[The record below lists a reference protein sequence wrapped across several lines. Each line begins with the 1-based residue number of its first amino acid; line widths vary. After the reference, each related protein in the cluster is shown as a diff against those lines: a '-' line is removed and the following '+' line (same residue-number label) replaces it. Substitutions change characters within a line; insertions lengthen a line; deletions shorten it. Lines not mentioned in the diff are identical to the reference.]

1 MRNKPCYKVG
11 NVSGKVTGNVTQWL
25 SQLHQRDIALRIKS
39 AITIHDVA
47 AAAGVSVTTVSR
59 VLNDK
64 DDVAPET
71 SARVRAVIH
80 ELGYASS
87 LAARS
92 MRSRRTNVIG
102 LIVPDL
108 THPYPMLVTRGV
120 NRAAAA
126 AGYNLLVYASAAS
139 NAGSLGNWEQQQVAL
154 LNGSVT
160 DGLIV
165 VTPHASSYRSAY
177 PLVAVDPHSETADF
191 ASVLSTNFRGVVEA
205 MSYLLDLGHRRIGL
219 ISGRPD
225 LQSAIRRLEG
235 YCYSLQ
241 SAGIAFDER
250 LVKVGNYERATAHDC
265 ARELLQGMPRVTAVM
280 AASDDMA
287 FGVYDAAHELGIR
300 IPDDLS
306 VVGFDNIPDA
316 GLVDPPLTTVDQ
328 SIEGMGAL
336 AAEVVIKLI
345 AGQPPDQLVYKVPTH
360 LVVRQSCRPIVSTS

>member
-1 MRNKPCYKVG
+1 MR
-11 NVSGKVTGNVTQWL
+11 T
-25 SQLHQRDIALRIKS
+25 KS

-92 MRSRRTNVIG
+92 MRSRRSNVIG
-102 LIVPDL
+102 VIVPDL
-108 THPYPMLVTRGV
+108 VQHYSLLVVRGIQRTA
-120 NRAAAA
+120 RAAD
-126 AGYNLLVYASAAS
+126 YDLLVYVSAAS
-139 NAGSLGNWEQQQVAL
+139 NLNSLSHREQQQVAL

-165 VTPHASSYRSAY
+165 VTPHASSYRTTY
-177 PLVAVDPHSETADF
+177 PLVAVDPQSEDADF
-191 ASVLSTNFRGVVEA
+191 ACVLSTNFHGVEVA
-205 MSYLLDLGHRRIGL
+205 MQHLFDLGHRRIGY
-219 ISGRPD
+219 IGGRPD
-225 LQSAIRRLEG
+225 LQSSNRRREG
-235 YCYSLQ
+235 YCHSLQ
-241 SAGIAFDER
+241 SHGLPVDDTLLRIGNFER
-250 LVKVGNYERATAHDC
+250 EAAC
-265 ARELLQGMPRVTAVM
+265 ACAMELLRLEPPVTAIM
-280 AASDDMA
+280 AANDEMA
-287 FGVYDAAHELGIR
+287 MGVYDAAQSLNRR

-306 VVGFDNIPDA
+306 VIGFDNIPDA
-316 GLVDPPLTTVDQ
+316 GLADPPLTTVDQ

-345 AGQPPDQLVYKVPTH
+345 AGEPPEQLVHKVPTR
-360 LVVRQSCRPIVSTS
+360 LVIRQSCRPPAYLF

>member
-1 MRNKPCYKVG
+1 
-11 NVSGKVTGNVTQWL
+11 
-25 SQLHQRDIALRIKS
+25 LRIKS

-71 SARVRAVIH
+71 SARVREVIRD
-80 ELGYASS
+80 LGYASS

-108 THPYPMLVTRGV
+108 TQPYSLLVTKGV
-120 NRAAAA
+120 QRAAVG
-126 AGYNLLVYASAAS
+126 AGYDLLVYASALRNGA
-139 NAGSLGNWEQQQVAL
+139 SLGNREQQQVAL

-160 DGLIV
+160 DGLII
-165 VTPHASSYRSAY
+165 VTPHASSYRTAY
-177 PLVAVDPHSETADF
+177 PLVAVDPHSENADF
-191 ASVLSTNFRGVVEA
+191 ASVLSTNFRGVIA
-205 MSYLLDLGHRRIGL
+205 SMQYLFGLGHRRIGY
-219 ISGRPD
+219 IGGRPD
-225 LQSAIRRLEG
+225 LQSAVRRLEG
-235 YCYSLQ
+235 YCHSLRN
-241 SAGIAFDER
+241 AGIAYDDAI
-250 LVKVGNYERATAHDC
+250 VKTGNYERATAYDC
-265 ARELLQGMPRVTAVM
+265 ARELLRVSRPVTAVM

-345 AGQPPDQLVYKVPTH
+345 AGQPPDQVVYKVPTH
-360 LVVRQSCRPIVSTS
+360 LVVRQSCRPIAFTS

>member
-1 MRNKPCYKVG
+1 MR
-11 NVSGKVTGNVTQWL
+11 T
-25 SQLHQRDIALRIKS
+25 KS

-92 MRSRRTNVIG
+92 MRSRRSNVIG
-102 LIVPDL
+102 VIVPDL
-108 THPYPMLVTRGV
+108 VQHYSLLVVRGIQ
-120 NRAAAA
+120 RAARAA
-126 AGYNLLVYASAAS
+126 DYDLLVYVSAAS
-139 NAGSLGNWEQQQVAL
+139 NFNSLGNREQQQVAL

-165 VTPHASSYRSAY
+165 VTPHASSYRTTY
-177 PLVAVDPHSETADF
+177 PLVAVDPQNENADF
-191 ASVLSTNFRGVVEA
+191 ACVLSTNFHGVEVA
-205 MSYLLDLGHRRIGL
+205 MQHLFDLGHRRIGF
-219 ISGRPD
+219 IGGRPD
-225 LQSAIRRLEG
+225 LQSSNRRREG
-235 YCYSLQ
+235 YCHSLQ
-241 SAGIAFDER
+241 SHGVPVDETLLR
-250 LVKVGNYERATAHDC
+250 IGNFEREAAC
-265 ARELLQGMPRVTAVM
+265 ACAVELLRLEPPVTAIM
-280 AASDDMA
+280 AANDEMA
-287 FGVYDAAHELGIR
+287 LGVYDAAQTLNRR

-306 VVGFDNIPDA
+306 VIGFDNIPDA
-316 GLVDPPLTTVDQ
+316 GLADPPLTTVDQ

-345 AGQPPDQLVYKVPTH
+345 AGEPPEQLVHKVPTR
-360 LVVRQSCRPIVSTS
+360 LVIRQSCRPPAYLF

>member
-1 MRNKPCYKVG
+1 LFYKL
-11 NVSGKVTGNVTQWL
+11 Q
-25 SQLHQRDIALRIKS
+25 QRDIALRIKS

-71 SARVRAVIH
+71 SARVREVIR

-108 THPYPMLVTRGV
+108 IQPYPALVTRGV
-120 NRAAAA
+120 NRAAVA
-126 AGYNLLVYASAAS
+126 AGYDLLVYSSAARH
-139 NAGSLGNWEQQQVAL
+139 AGSMGNWEQQQVAL

-160 DGLIV
+160 DGLII
-165 VTPHASSYRSAY
+165 VTPHASSYRTAY

-191 ASVLSTNFRGVVEA
+191 ASVLSTNFRGMVEA
-205 MSYLLDLGHRRIGL
+205 MQYLFDMGHRRIGM
-219 ISGRPD
+219 IGGRPD
-225 LQSAIRRLEG
+225 LQSAIRRMEG
-235 YCYSLQ
+235 YCHSLQ
-241 SAGIAFDER
+241 SAGIAFDEQ
-250 LVKVGNYERATAHDC
+250 LVKIGNYERATAYGC
-265 ARELLQGMPRVTAVM
+265 ALELLASHRPVTAVM

-287 FGVYDAAHELGIR
+287 FGVYDAAHEFGIR

-316 GLVDPPLTTVDQ
+316 RLVNPPLTTVDQ

-345 AGQPPDQLVYKVPTH
+345 AGQPPDQLVHKVPTR

>member
-1 MRNKPCYKVG
+1 MR
-11 NVSGKVTGNVTQWL
+11 T
-25 SQLHQRDIALRIKS
+25 KS

-71 SARVRAVIH
+71 SERVREVIR

-108 THPYPMLVTRGV
+108 TQPYSLLVTKGV
-120 NRAAAA
+120 QRAAVT
-126 AGYNLLVYASAAS
+126 AGYDLLVYASALRNVA
-139 NAGSLGNWEQQQVAL
+139 SLGNREQQQVGL

-160 DGLIV
+160 DGLII
-165 VTPHASSYRSAY
+165 VTPHASSYRTAY
-177 PLVAVDPHSETADF
+177 PLVAVDPHSENADF
-191 ASVLSTNFRGVVEA
+191 ASVLSTNFRGVVAA
-205 MSYLLDLGHRRIGL
+205 MQYLLGLGHRRIGFVG
-219 ISGRPD
+219 GRPD

-235 YCYSLQ
+235 YCHSLK
-241 SAGIAFDER
+241 SAGIAYDEEII
-250 LVKVGNYERATAHDC
+250 KVGNYERATAHAC
-265 ARELLQGMPRVTAVM
+265 AHELLQVSPPVTAVL
-280 AASDDMA
+280 AASDEMA
-287 FGVYDAAHELGIR
+287 FGVYDAAKALRMR
-300 IPDDLS
+300 IPDDVS

-328 SIEGMGAL
+328 AIEGMGSI

-345 AGQPPDQLVYKVPTH
+345 AGQEPDQLVYKVPTQ
-360 LVVRQSCRPIVSTS
+360 LVVRQSCRPLAPTS